1 MEEFLNKWQTLIGAS
16 LGAFLAVIGSL
27 ITYAINSANER
38 RKERKEFLRRIEI
51 SITQSLDSTYKMR
64 QQLKQIAQRIK
75 DLATSAKAVTDSK
88 TFCLD
93 RVNFPPVR
101 EVYRDRDAPYFK
113 VKSYYLHN
121 KLLWINAGI
130 KEVNEINANFK
141 SDFSDLIRQNE
152 LLVTLIKENQNPD
165 PAVQRT
171 AYVKNLESFANVIE
185 EYIENHIPQGIEI
198 MTQIKIYNEHLRKK
212 YGCWF
217 LWKHEGT
224 KFKYFRN
231 KTEQKKFSR
240 NPDSLEKIDKVIQKE
255 VDDAIKDAEERAL
268 KLSQEKQ

>member
-1 MEEFLNKWQTLIGAS
+1 MEEFINKWQTLIGAA

-27 ITYAINSANER
+27 ITYAIHSANKR

-75 DLATSAKAVTDSK
+75 GLAATARTMTGSK
-88 TFCLD
+88 TFCLN

-101 EVYRDRDAPYFK
+101 EVYRDKEAPYFK

-121 KLLWINAGI
+121 KLLWIDAGN

-165 PAVQRT
+165 PSVQRI
-171 AYVKNLESFANVIE
+171 AYAENLESFANVIE
-185 EYIENHIPQGIEI
+185 EYINKHIPQGIEI
-198 MTQIKIYNEHLRKK
+198 MAQIKIYNEHLRKK
-212 YGCWF
+212 HGYWF

-224 KFKYFRN
+224 EFKYFRN
-231 KTEQKKFSR
+231 KTKQKQFAR
-240 NPDSLEKIDKVIQKE
+240 NLDSLERIDKIIQKE
-255 VDDAIKDAEERAL
+255 VDSLIQETEERSTT
-268 KLSQEKQ
+268 LSQ